1 MKFRIFVLI
10 FLVASCAQGNFSNSK
25 SKNFFSSKGLAYIY
39 NYKDFENKIIK
50 QKLDNDILQISLKEL
65 RPGSLI
71 KIINLKTNDEIIIKN
86 TKRIDYPDFY
96 KIMITE
102 EVARKL
108 NLTEEFPFV
117 EVLEVKKNKSFVA
130 KKTKIY
136 KEEEKIHSNAPV
148 ESVKIDNISLNTNKI
163 KLKKKINNE
172 KIYII
177 IGDFY
182 SKKSAEI
189 LIDRINKEMS
199 NFDSNKLSLKMI
211 NRNKTRLLTGPYRSI
226 NLMKNDYIQ
235 LKNFGFEELDITIN
249 E

>member
-1 MKFRIFVLI
+1 MKFRLLILI
-10 FLVASCAQGNFSNSK
+10 FLVSSCAPGNYNSPK
-25 SKNFFSSKGLAYIY
+25 SKVFFNSKGLAYIY
-39 NYKDFENKIIK
+39 NNKDYENKIIK
-50 QKLDNDILQISLKEL
+50 QKLNNDKLQIAHKEL

-71 KIINLKTNDEIIIKN
+71 KIINLKTKDEIIIKN
-86 TKRIDYPDFY
+86 TKKINYPDFY
-96 KIMITE
+96 KILITE

-108 NLTEEFPFV
+108 NLKEELPFV
-117 EVLEVKKNKSFVA
+117 EILEIKKNKSFVA

-148 ESVKIDNISLNTNKI
+148 ETVKIDNISKNTNKI
-163 KLKKKINNE
+163 KSKKRINNE

-182 SKKSAEI
+182 SKNSAEI
-189 LIDRINKEMS
+189 LKDRITNKLS
-199 NFDSNKLSLKMI
+199 NFDSKKLSVKMI
-211 NRNKTRLLTGPYRSI
+211 NKNKIRLLSGPYRSI

>member
-1 MKFRIFVLI
+1 MKFRILILI
-10 FLVASCAQGNFSNSK
+10 FLVSSCAQGHFYSPK
-25 SKNFFSSKGLAYIY
+25 SKVFFNSKGLAYIY
-39 NYKDFENKIIK
+39 NNKDYEKKIIK
-50 QKLDNDILQISLKEL
+50 QKLDNDELQIAHKEWPL
-65 RPGSLI
+65 GSLI
-71 KIINLKTNDEIIIKN
+71 KIINLKTTDELIIKN
-86 TKRIDYPDFY
+86 TKKINYPDFY
-96 KIMITE
+96 KILITE

-108 NLTEEFPFV
+108 NLAEELPFV
-117 EVLEVKKNKSFVA
+117 EVLEIKKNKSFIA

-148 ESVKIDNISLNTNKI
+148 ETVKIDNISKNTNKI
-163 KLKKKINNE
+163 KLKKKLNNE

-182 SKKSAEI
+182 SKYSAEI

-199 NFDSNKLSLKMI
+199 NFDSNKLSIKMI
-211 NRNKTRLLTGPYRSI
+211 NRNKIRLLSGPYRSI

-235 LKNFGFEELDITIN
+235 LKKFGFEELDITIN

>member
-1 MKFRIFVLI
+1 MQFRLIIFI
-10 FLVASCAQGNFSNSK
+10 FLLSSCAQGNFISPK
-25 SKNFFSSKGLAYIY
+25 PKVFFNSKGLAYIY
-39 NYKDFENKIIK
+39 NEIDYNNKIIK
-50 QKLDNDILQISLKEL
+50 QKLDNNLLQVAHKDL

-86 TKRIDYPDFY
+86 TKKINYPDFY
-96 KIMITE
+96 KILITE
-102 EVARKL
+102 QVAREI

-117 EVLEVKKNKSFVA
+117 EVLEIKKNKSFIA

-148 ESVKIDNISLNTNKI
+148 EIVKIDNISKNTNQI
-163 KLKKKINNE
+163 KLKKRLNNE

-182 SKKSAEI
+182 SKNSAKI
-189 LIDRINKEMS
+189 LKDRI
-199 NFDSNKLSLKMI
+199 SNKLSNFNSKKLSVKMI
-211 NRNKTRLLTGPYRSI
+211 NKNKIRLLSGPYRSI

>member
-1 MKFRIFVLI
+1 MKFRLFILI
-10 FLVASCAQGNFSNSK
+10 FLVGSCAQGNFNSQ
-25 SKNFFSSKGLAYIY
+25 SKVFFSSKGLAYIY
-39 NYKDFENKIIK
+39 NNKDYENNIIK
-50 QKLDNDILQISLKEL
+50 QKLNNDTLQIAHNEL

-86 TKRIDYPDFY
+86 TKRINYPDFY

-108 NLTEEFPFV
+108 NLAEEFPFV
-117 EVLEVKKNKSFVA
+117 EILEIKKNKSFVA

-136 KEEEKIHSNAPV
+136 KEEEKIHSKAPV
-148 ESVKIDNISLNTNKI
+148 ETVKIDNISKNTNKI
-163 KLKKKINNE
+163 KLKKKLNNE

-182 SKKSAEI
+182 SKNSAEI
-189 LIDRINKEMS
+189 LIDRISKEMS
-199 NFDSNKLSLKMI
+199 NFNSNKLSIKMI
-211 NRNKTRLLTGPYRSI
+211 NRNKIRLLTGPYRSI